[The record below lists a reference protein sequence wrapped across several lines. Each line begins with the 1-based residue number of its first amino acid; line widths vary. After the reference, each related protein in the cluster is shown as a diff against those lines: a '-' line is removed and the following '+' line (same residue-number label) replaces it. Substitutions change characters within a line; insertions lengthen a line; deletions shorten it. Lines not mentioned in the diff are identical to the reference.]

1 MEDKDINI
9 VEDNTQK
16 YIDEITKLKKETVSI
31 EDYKKLETENKNL
44 LNSIVNDLYP
54 AKEEDKTVVDINE
67 LRKRL
72 RKDDPSNLEY
82 VKNVLELRDA
92 VISSGGNDPFL
103 PYGKKIVP
111 TNDDIEAANRV
122 ATVLKECVDYAN
134 GDSLL
139 FTNELYRRII

>member
-1 MEDKDINI
+1 MDEEEN
-9 VEDNTQK
+9 VVQDNTKK
-16 YIDEITKLKKETVSI
+16 YIDEIAKLKKETVSI
-31 EDYKKLETENKNL
+31 EDYKKLEAENKNL
-44 LNSIVNDLYP
+44 LNSIVNDLNP
-54 AKEEDKTVVDINE
+54 KKEEDKEVADINE

>member
-1 MEDKDINI
+1 MEEEKN
-9 VEDNTQK
+9 VVQDNTKK
-16 YIDEITKLKKETVSI
+16 YIDEIAKLKKETVSI
-31 EDYKKLETENKNL
+31 EDYKKLEAENKNL
-44 LNSIVNDLYP
+44 LNSIVNDLNP
-54 AKEEDKTVVDINE
+54 KKEEDKEVADINE

-82 VKNVLELRDA
+82 IKNVLELRDA

>member
-1 MEDKDINI
+1 MAEEEN
-9 VEDNTQK
+9 VVQDNTKK
-16 YIDEITKLKKETVSI
+16 YIDEIAKLKKETVSI
-31 EDYKKLETENKNL
+31 EDYKKLEAENKNL
-44 LNSIVNDLYP
+44 LNSIVNDLNP
-54 AKEEDKTVVDINE
+54 KKEEDKEVADINE

-92 VISSGGNDPFL
+92 VLSSGGNDPFL
-103 PYGKKIVP
+103 PHGKKIVP

>member
-1 MEDKDINI
+1 MEEEEN
-9 VEDNTQK
+9 VVQDNTKK
-16 YIDEITKLKKETVSI
+16 YIDEIAKLKKETVSI
-31 EDYKKLETENKNL
+31 EDYKKLEAENKNL
-44 LNSIVNDLYP
+44 LNSIVNDLNP
-54 AKEEDKTVVDINE
+54 KKEEDKEVADINE

>member
-1 MEDKDINI
+1 MEEEEN
-9 VEDNTQK
+9 VVQDNTKK
-16 YIDEITKLKKETVSI
+16 YIDEIAKLKKETVSI
-31 EDYKKLETENKNL
+31 EDYKKLEAENKNL
-44 LNSIVNDLYP
+44 LNSIVNDLNP
-54 AKEEDKTVVDINE
+54 KKEEDKEVADINE

-82 VKNVLELRDA
+82 IKNVLELRDA

>member
-1 MEDKDINI
+1 MEEEKN
-9 VEDNTQK
+9 VVQDNTKK
-16 YIDEITKLKKETVSI
+16 YIDEIAKLKKETVSI
-31 EDYKKLETENKNL
+31 EDYKKLEAENKNL
-44 LNSIVNDLYP
+44 LNSIVNDLNP
-54 AKEEDKTVVDINE
+54 KKEEDKEVADINE

>member
-1 MEDKDINI
+1 MGEEEN
-9 VEDNTQK
+9 VVQDNTKK
-16 YIDEITKLKKETVSI
+16 YIDEIAKLKKETVSI
-31 EDYKKLETENKNL
+31 EDYKKLEAENKNL
-44 LNSIVNDLYP
+44 LNSIVNDLNP
-54 AKEEDKTVVDINE
+54 KKEEDKEVADINE

-82 VKNVLELRDA
+82 VKNVLELREA
-92 VISSGGNDPFL
+92 VLSSGGNDPFL

>member
-1 MEDKDINI
+1 MEEEKN
-9 VEDNTQK
+9 VVQDNTKK
-16 YIDEITKLKKETVSI
+16 YIDEIAKLKKETVSI
-31 EDYKKLETENKNL
+31 EDYKKLEAENKNL
-44 LNSIVNDLYP
+44 LNSIVNDLNP
-54 AKEEDKTVVDINE
+54 KKEEDKEVADINE

-82 VKNVLELRDA
+82 IKNVLELRDA
-92 VISSGGNDPFL
+92 VLSNGGNDPFL

>member
-1 MEDKDINI
+1 MEDEKNI
-9 VEDNTQK
+9 VQDNTKK
-16 YIDEITKLKKETVSI
+16 YIDEIAKLKKETVSI
-31 EDYKKLETENKNL
+31 EDYKKLEAENKNL
-44 LNSIVNDLYP
+44 LNSIVNDLNP
-54 AKEEDKTVVDINE
+54 KKEEDKEVADINE

-82 VKNVLELRDA
+82 IKNVLELREA
-92 VISSGGNDPFL
+92 VLSSGGNDPFL

>member
-1 MEDKDINI
+1 MEEEEN
-9 VEDNTQK
+9 VVQDNTKK
-16 YIDEITKLKKETVSI
+16 YIDEIAKLKKETVSI
-31 EDYKKLETENKNL
+31 EDYKKLEAENKNL
-44 LNSIVNDLYP
+44 LNSIVNDLNP
-54 AKEEDKTVVDINE
+54 KKEEDKEVADINE

-92 VISSGGNDPFL
+92 VILSGGNDPFL

>member
-1 MEDKDINI
+1 MEIEENI
-9 VEDNTQK
+9 VQDNTKK
-16 YIDEITKLKKETVSI
+16 YIDEIAKLKKETVSI
-31 EDYKKLETENKNL
+31 EDYKKLEAENKNL
-44 LNSIVNDLYP
+44 LNSIVNDLNP
-54 AKEEDKTVVDINE
+54 KKEEDKEVADINE

-82 VKNVLELRDA
+82 IKNVLELRDA
-92 VISSGGNDPFL
+92 VLSSGGNDPFL

>member
-1 MEDKDINI
+1 MENEENI
-9 VEDNTQK
+9 VQDNTKK
-16 YIDEITKLKKETVSI
+16 YIDEIAKLKKETVSI
-31 EDYKKLETENKNL
+31 EDYKKLEAENKNL
-44 LNSIVNDLYP
+44 LNSIVNDLNP
-54 AKEEDKTVVDINE
+54 KKEEDKEVADINE

-82 VKNVLELRDA
+82 IKNVLELRDA
-92 VISSGGNDPFL
+92 VLSSGGNDPFL

>member
-1 MEDKDINI
+1 MENKDINVI
-9 VEDNTQK
+9 EDNTLK
-16 YIDEITKLKKETVSI
+16 YIDEIAKLKKETVSLD
-31 EDYKKLETENKNL
+31 DYKKLEAENKNL

-54 AKEEDKTVVDINE
+54 AKEEDKEVADINE

-92 VISSGGNDPFL
+92 VLANGGNDPFL

>member
-1 MEDKDINI
+1 MENEENI
-9 VEDNTQK
+9 VQDNTKK
-16 YIDEITKLKKETVSI
+16 YIDEIAKLKKETVSI
-31 EDYKKLETENKNL
+31 EDYKKLEAENKNL
-44 LNSIVNDLYP
+44 LNSIVNDLNP
-54 AKEEDKTVVDINE
+54 KKEEDKEVADINE

>member
-1 MEDKDINI
+1 MEEEEN
-9 VEDNTQK
+9 VVQDNTKK
-16 YIDEITKLKKETVSI
+16 YIDEIAKLKKETVSI
-31 EDYKKLETENKNL
+31 EDYKKLEAENKNL
-44 LNSIVNDLYP
+44 LNSIVNDLNP
-54 AKEEDKTVVDINE
+54 RKEEDKEVADINE

-92 VISSGGNDPFL
+92 VLSSGGNDPFL